1 MKVMRFTSAMFGLV
15 LGLAQTGRALG
26 GGIPVSRL
34 GISTAASAET
44 TANSGSGQKSASA
57 QIQFSPPFPPPE
69 VPQVAI
75 SKARRAAYEHRPGA
89 GNVLVHQWLPV
100 GKSLPA
106 ELQPNSGYLRQ
117 RDNTTTGMTLKEAI
131 YLAIR
136 NNPGMKAE
144 VLDPLAAEESVRQA
158 NAAFDPLMSA
168 ELANTKSVV
177 PTITNFSTVGSAAF
191 EHKEYDWN
199 FGRTKLSS
207 LTNGSLSISFDNNR
221 FQSNARTWTVNPSYN
236 PSLAISVTQPLLR
249 NFGFDFATLNVR
261 LAELGQKQSQYNLEQ
276 HLSDFVLQVGTDY
289 WNVVR
294 AEQNLRVTTGA
305 LKLAQDLLNLNLASL
320 RLGMVAQIDVQEAQ
334 AETENWHAALSAA
347 QNTLAIAHSALR
359 QDVMLNPNRAFLS
372 EQIEPSD
379 TPMSAGNLK
388 LDDEQSL
395 EEAMEN
401 RPELAAMREAIRS
414 MLLRVRFAE
423 NQTLPQLNIGARFGV
438 NSTAGSGNCFHYH
451 DVGVQNCVV
460 SGGGSTGTT
469 LPLRG
474 IYGDALNRIWNFSY
488 YDYALGINLE
498 VPLSNDYANATL
510 SQVRIE
516 FDQARLR
523 YDEQVSQIASS
534 VETALSTVRTSA
546 ERVHATAAGSDYARA
561 ALRAEEARYRG
572 GESDTHELLQYQQEL
587 ISALANQV
595 QAQLDLEIAKLSL
608 KHAEGTL
615 LRAFQINFTL
625 EDPHRSSWYSRF

>member
-1 MKVMRFTSAMFGLV
+1 MKVMRFTSAMFGLF
-15 LGLAQTGRALG
+15 LGFAQAGRAFAG
-26 GGIPVSRL
+26 EIPVSRF
-34 GISTAASAET
+34 GVSTASSAET
-44 TANSGSGQKSASA
+44 TANSVVGQKSSSA
-57 QIQFSPPFPPPE
+57 QIQFSAPFTSPN

-75 SKARRAAYEHRPGA
+75 SKAKRAEYEHRPGA
-89 GNVLVHQWLPV
+89 GKVLVHQWSTAD
-100 GKSLPA
+100 KSLPV
-106 ELQPNSGYLRQ
+106 ELQRNSGYLQQ
-117 RDNTTTGMTLKEAI
+117 RDNTTTSMTLKEAI

-168 ELANTKSVV
+168 ELANTKDVM
-177 PTITNFSTVGSAAF
+177 PTITNFATVGSSAF
-191 EHKEYDWN
+191 ERKEYDWN
-199 FGRTKLSS
+199 FGITKLSS

-221 FQSNARTWTVNPSYN
+221 AQSNARTWTVNPSYN
-236 PSLAISVTQPLLR
+236 PSLAISITQPLLR
-249 NFGFDFATLNVR
+249 NFGFDFATINVR
-261 LAELGQKQSQYNLEQ
+261 LAELGQQQSQYNLEQ
-276 HLSDFVLQVGTDY
+276 HLSDFVLRVGTDY

-334 AETENWHAALSAA
+334 AETENWHAAQFAA

-359 QDVMLNPNRAFLS
+359 QDVMLNPSRAFLS

-379 TPMSAGNLK
+379 TPMGAGNLK

-401 RPELAAMREAIRS
+401 RPELAAMRDAIRS
-414 MLLRVRFAE
+414 MILRVRFAE
-423 NQTLPQLNIGARFGV
+423 NQTLPQLNIGARIGV
-438 NSTAGSGNCFHYH
+438 NSTAGSTNCFHYH
-451 DVGVQNCVV
+451 DVGVQNCIV
-460 SGGGSTGTT
+460 SGGASTGTA
-469 LPLRG
+469 LPFRG
-474 IYGDALNRIWNFSY
+474 IYGDALNRLWNFSY
-488 YDYALGINLE
+488 YDYAVGINLE

-510 SQVRIE
+510 SQARIE
-516 FDQARLR
+516 TDQARLR

-546 ERVHATAAGSDYARA
+546 ERVHATNAGSDYARA

-572 GESDTHELLQYQQEL
+572 GVSDTHELLQYQQEL

-608 KHAEGTL
+608 MYAEGTL